1 MTAQTVKSRPS
12 STSGRDPSADDILA
26 GVRELV
32 PLAKKRARQT
42 EDARMVSPEIIEAL
56 RATGLFR
63 LLQPKR
69 FGGLEHSFTDFV
81 RLSIELGQGCGST
94 AWCAGIAI
102 IHNWVAGL
110 WPLEAQQE
118 VWDDPQALVCGSYVP
133 KSKCEPVS
141 GGYKVTGRWDF
152 MSNCDHSAWFIVG
165 MVIPPAAEGKP
176 PMPAWALIPRADAR
190 IDDTWYAMGMCGTGS
205 KTVAI
210 DEPTFVP
217 AHRVLPVPVINS
229 GDAPGAKIN
238 TNPIY
243 KLTFTGAAPYT
254 LCSVPVGVA
263 AGALKDFVEGAR
275 TKMATQPGGPPR
287 PMAEL
292 AHVQVAIA
300 DASAAIDAAT
310 TLLLRDTAAM
320 EAKLKQGVL
329 PSVDERITYRRNQ
342 AYAAAQSAHAVG
354 ALFEAQGAS
363 AGDLSS
369 PIQRAWRDTNFVA
382 RHMSLGWQATGTMY
396 GQHQLGLQPRGTF

>member
-1 MTAQTVKSRPS
+1 MTSQALKSHPRS
-12 STSGRDPSADDILA
+12 RDDRDPSPEQMLEQAR
-26 GVRELV
+26 GLV
-32 PLAKKRARQT
+32 PMLRQRARQT
-42 EDARMVSPEIIEAL
+42 EEARVVSADVIAAL
-56 RATGLFR
+56 RATGAFR

-69 FGGLEHSFTDFV
+69 FGGLEYGFSDFV
-81 RLSIELGQGCGST
+81 RLTVELGAGCGST
-94 AWCAGIAI
+94 AWCAAIAI

-118 VWDDPQALVCGSYVP
+118 VWGDPEALVCGSYVP
-133 KSKCEPVS
+133 NGTCQPVP
-141 GGYKVTGRWDF
+141 GGYKIAGRWGF

-176 PMPAWALIPRADAR
+176 PMPAWALVPRADAR

-210 DEPTFVP
+210 DQPVFVP

-229 GDAPGAKIN
+229 GDAPGAKVN
-238 TNPIY
+238 ANPLY
-243 KLTFTGAAPYT
+243 RLTFTGAAPYT
-254 LCSVPVGVA
+254 LCSVPVGIA
-263 AGALKDFVEGAR
+263 AGALAEFVETAR

-292 AHVQVAIA
+292 AQVQMAIA
-300 DASAAIDAAT
+300 DASCAIDGALA
-310 TLLLRDTAAM
+310 LLLRDTEAM
-320 EAKLKQGVL
+320 DAGLARGIL
-329 PSVDERITYRRNQ
+329 PTVDQRITYRRNQ
-342 AYAAAQSAHAVG
+342 AYAANQSARAVA

-382 RHMSLGWQATGTMY
+382 RHMSLAWPTTGAMY
-396 GQHQLGLQPRGTF
+396 GQHRLGLTPRGTF

>member
-1 MTAQTVKSRPS
+1 MTAQTLKSRPS
-12 STSGRDPSADDILA
+12 SASGRQPSADQVLESA
-26 GVRELV
+26 RELV
-32 PLAKKRARQT
+32 PLLKKRARQT
-42 EDARMVSPEIIEAL
+42 EEQRMVSPDIIEAV
-56 RATGLFR
+56 RATGAFG

-69 FGGLEHSFTDFV
+69 FGGLEHGFSDFV

-94 AWCAGIAI
+94 AWCTAIAI

-133 KSKCEPVS
+133 KAKCEPVS
-141 GGYKVTGRWDF
+141 GGYKITGRWDF

-165 MVIPPAAEGKP
+165 MIIPPVAEGKP
-176 PMPAWALIPRADAR
+176 PTPAWALVPRADAR

-217 AHRVLPVPVINS
+217 AHRVLPVAVINS
-229 GDAPGAKIN
+229 GEAPGSLIN

-243 KLTFTGAAPYT
+243 KLTFMGSAPYT

-263 AGALKDFVEGAR
+263 KGALADFVEAAR

-292 AHVQVAIA
+292 PHVQVAIA

-310 TLLLRDTAAM
+310 LMLLTDTQAM
-320 EAKLKQGVL
+320 EAKLAKGVL
-329 PSVDERITYRRNQ
+329 PTIDERITYRRNQ
-342 AYAAAQSAHAVG
+342 AYAASQSAHAAT

-369 PIQRAWRDTNFVA
+369 PVQRAWRDTHFVA
-382 RHMSLGWQATGTMY
+382 RHMSLGWQATGAMY
-396 GQHQLGLQPRGTF
+396 GQHRLGLKPHGTF